1 MPSSG
6 VSTPLTSSPSLFSS
20 SPSLL
25 SNPTIG
31 DSAKNCTTCG
41 KKTRRDAC
49 TADDPSGQLG
59 QQDGDGSVLR
69 QGPLPPPQAPQSDLH
84 FAGVDGNVG
93 GQVGR
98 TTWSVGAY
106 SDGSWAHTG
115 VTWTDG
121 ATPKFGFGASADV
134 NGVFAVPGAH
144 VDDVVLGPSFGGSGG
159 PLIGTPIGGVGVSAA
174 GNASGVMVGPSLST
188 PGGPSIGATDTHS
201 FWKGN

>member
-1 MPSSG
+1 VPSSG

-84 FAGVDGNVG
+84 FAGVDGNVLLERRE
-93 GQVGR
+93 VA
-98 TTWSVGAY
+98 VGA
-106 SDGSWAHTG
+106 
-115 VTWTDG
+115 
-121 ATPKFGFGASADV
+121 
-134 NGVFAVPGAH
+134 
-144 VDDVVLGPSFGGSGG
+144 
-159 PLIGTPIGGVGVSAA
+159 AA
-174 GNASGVMVGPSLST
+174 GIQLTVEWTRPGIAFRTVVTFAIADGVLWTLSAST
-188 PGGPSIGATDTHS
+188 PQDKRDETNATIERAMRS
-201 FWKGN
+201 FAIRQGL